1 MSTRKEPIGVFDSG
15 VGGISTLREMRRQLP
30 RETFIYYGDTLHA
43 PYGTKTREEVVQ
55 CVRSVVE
62 LLLREKI
69 KALVI
74 ACNTATSAAAA
85 VLRAEL
91 DIPVIGMEPAL
102 KPAQEARKDGSILV
116 MATPLTLR
124 EEKFGRLME
133 RYGEGAV
140 KVPCPGL
147 MELVEKNDPDGARRY
162 LERLFSGYDT
172 GKMDAVVLGCTH
184 YVFLREMI
192 RDMLPPHVVI
202 TDGSEGTARQ
212 LARVLGQRDLLT
224 DGEKGS
230 VILRADG
237 AGLRLG
243 RGCRCASRRLSGFSS
258 LILRETEAP
267 YMKKTRGNRAGRPVS
282 LLLIRQESGII
293 EKKQTSANI
302 DRRA

>member
-224 DGEKGS
+224 DGEKGA
-230 VILRADG
+230 VILRTSGSGQDLALMQMLMERGFGSEGDAG
-237 AGLRLG
+237 ARPAGSA
-243 RGCRCASRRLSGFSS
+243 ASAL
-258 LILRETEAP
+258 
-267 YMKKTRGNRAGRPVS
+267 
-282 LLLIRQESGII
+282 
-293 EKKQTSANI
+293 
-302 DRRA
+302 